1 MFVLS
6 LLVHTAYLFH
16 HYNIFIISKV
26 ALVFSSSGVFKSAHP
41 EVRLECLSRRRS
53 NQDGG
58 AHRWKKSVSNFYQE
72 DRTRWRRRRWK
83 QLMTEVT
90 VFAVMASDL
99 SLLTFN
105 DL

>member
-58 AHRWKKSVSNFYQE
+58 AC
-72 DRTRWRRRRWK
+72 RWK

-105 DL
+105 AL

>member
-16 HYNIFIISKV
+16 HYIIFIISKV
-26 ALVFSSSGVFKSAHP
+26 ALAFSSVEFSSLHI
-41 EVRLECLSRRRS
+41 R
-53 NQDGG
+53 
-58 AHRWKKSVSNFYQE
+58 KSVSNVYQEE

-90 VFAVMASDL
+90 VFAAMASDL

-105 DL
+105 DLQNLFK

>member
-26 ALVFSSSGVFKSAHP
+26 ALAFSSVEFSSLHI
-41 EVRLECLSRRRS
+41 R
-53 NQDGG
+53 
-58 AHRWKKSVSNFYQE
+58 KSVLNVYQE
-72 DRTRWRRRRWK
+72 EDRIKMAAPGRWTH
-83 QLMTEVT
+83 LMTEVT